1 MKKNKTTKN
10 NVSEKSKNKIVQF
23 SNNSLGQQCFGCQGY
38 GHGKFECP
46 IFLRSKCKV
55 MAVTLS
61 DDEGS
66 DHKSQSDQEE
76 NFMAFIAT
84 VVASETEIVEEN
96 SSDGESSKNDD
107 LQEAY
112 NKLCKIAAKYAM
124 NVDLGLKKI
133 KTLEHEKKFFLVKL
147 FDANELK
154 TVVKIENMSLIERV
168 KSLEFELFVARE
180 QLDRTSTSK
189 LDNMLNVQKSA
200 SDKIGLGFV

>member
-1 MKKNKTTKN
+1 
-10 NVSEKSKNKIVQF
+10 
-23 SNNSLGQQCFGCQGY
+23 
-38 GHGKFECP
+38 
-46 IFLRSKCKV
+46 
-55 MAVTLS
+55 MAVTLN

-133 KTLEHEKKFFLVKL
+133 KTLEHEKKIFLVKL

-154 TVVKIENMSLIERV
+154 TIVKIENMSLIERV

-180 QLDRTSTSK
+180 QLDKTSTSK

-200 SDKIGLGFV
+200 SDKIGLGFVQSGLSSIVTPPEFVLAVSISKPDVRIPKEEVLTT